1 VVALV
6 YGGRSPIALALC
18 RQLSESGQEV
28 HLITRNRDET
38 LVKLASN
45 HNCKHVHECDLEN
58 QESSIALALEI
69 DKKAGGLEAIAFV
82 HRYRSQTSNPIKQY
96 EVEVYTP
103 FKIIES
109 MAGQSRDKQC
119 AVVVTTSPAGR
130 TVVGDQDFQY
140 HASKAALSQLVR
152 FGSVRFSAN
161 NLRINGVSPGSF
173 IFKERAAE
181 YYSKNPEVVANANK
195 LIPLSRMGTV
205 TEIANVALFL
215 LSEKSS
221 YLNGQILEVD
231 GGLSNL
237 DQASLSKPI

>member
-1 VVALV
+1 MVALV

-69 DKKAGGLEAIAFV
+69 DKKTGGLEAIAFV

>member
-1 VVALV
+1 MVALV

-28 HLITRNRDET
+28 HLITRNRDEA

-69 DKKAGGLEAIAFV
+69 DKKTGGLEAIAFV

>member
-1 VVALV
+1 
-6 YGGRSPIALALC
+6 
-18 RQLSESGQEV
+18 
-28 HLITRNRDET
+28 
-38 LVKLASN
+38 
-45 HNCKHVHECDLEN
+45 
-58 QESSIALALEI
+58 
-69 DKKAGGLEAIAFV
+69 
-82 HRYRSQTSNPIKQY
+82 
-96 EVEVYTP
+96 
-103 FKIIES
+103 

>member
-1 VVALV
+1 MVALV

-28 HLITRNRDET
+28 HLITRNRDEAI
-38 LVKLASN
+38 VKLASN

-69 DKKAGGLEAIAFV
+69 DKKTGGLEAIAFV

-231 GGLSNL
+231 GGLYNL

>member
-1 VVALV
+1 MVALV

-18 RQLSESGQEV
+18 RRLSESGQEV

-69 DKKAGGLEAIAFV
+69 DKKTGGLEAIAFV

>member
-1 VVALV
+1 MFALV

-18 RQLSESGQEV
+18 RQLSESGHEV

-38 LVKLASN
+38 ILKLASDN
-45 HNCKHVHECDLEN
+45 HCKHVYECDLEN
-58 QESSIALALEI
+58 QEGSIALALEI

>member
-28 HLITRNRDET
+28 HLITRNRDEA

>member
-1 VVALV
+1 MAALIF
-6 YGGRSPIALALC
+6 GGRSPIALALC
-18 RQLSESGQEV
+18 QQLSESGQDV
-28 HLITRNRDET
+28 HLITRTRDET
-38 LVKLASN
+38 IVKLASD
-45 HNCKHVHECDLEN
+45 HNCKHIHECDLEN

-69 DKKAGGLEAIAFV
+69 DKQAGGLEAIAFV
-82 HRYRSQTSNPIKQY
+82 HRYRSQTPNPIKQY

-109 MAGQSRDKQC
+109 MAGQSRDKHC

-181 YYSKNPEVVANANK
+181 YYSKNPEVVAKANK

>member
-1 VVALV
+1 MVALV

-28 HLITRNRDET
+28 HLITRNRDEA

-69 DKKAGGLEAIAFV
+69 DKKTGGLEAIAFV

-130 TVVGDQDFQY
+130 TVLGDQDFQY

>member
-1 VVALV
+1 MVALV

-38 LVKLASN
+38 LEKLASN

-69 DKKAGGLEAIAFV
+69 DKKTGGLEAIAFV

-130 TVVGDQDFQY
+130 TVLGDQDFQY

-215 LSEKSS
+215 LSKKSS
-221 YLNGQILEVD
+221 YLNGQILEID

>member
-1 VVALV
+1 MVALV

-18 RQLSESGQEV
+18 RQLSESGHEV
-28 HLITRNRDET
+28 HLVTRNRDEAI
-38 LVKLASN
+38 LKLASDN
-45 HNCKHVHECDLEN
+45 HCKHVHECDLEN
-58 QESSIALALEI
+58 QESSVALALEI
-69 DKKAGGLEAIAFV
+69 DKKAGGLDAIAFV
-82 HRYRSQTSNPIKQY
+82 HRYRSQTPNPIKQY

-103 FKIIES
+103 YKIIES
-109 MAGQSRDKQC
+109 IASKSRDKQC
-119 AVVVTTSPAGR
+119 AIAVTTSPAGR

-181 YYSKNPEVVANANK
+181 YYSKNPEVVAKANK

>member
-1 VVALV
+1 MVALV

-18 RQLSESGQEV
+18 RQLSESGHEV
-28 HLITRNRDET
+28 HLITRNRDEAI
-38 LVKLASN
+38 LKVASD
-45 HNCKHVHECDLEN
+45 HQCKHVHECDLEN
-58 QESSIALALEI
+58 QESSVALALEI

-82 HRYRSQTSNPIKQY
+82 HRYRSQTPNPIKQY

-109 MAGQSRDKQC
+109 MAGQSRDKHC

-181 YYSKNPEVVANANK
+181 YYSKNPEVVAKANK

>member
-1 VVALV
+1 MVALV

-18 RQLSESGQEV
+18 RQLSESGHEV
-28 HLITRNRDET
+28 HLITRNRDEAI
-38 LVKLASN
+38 LKLASDN
-45 HNCKHVHECDLEN
+45 HCKHVHGCDLEN
-58 QESSIALALEI
+58 QESSVALALEI
-69 DKKAGGLEAIAFV
+69 DKKAGGLDAIAFV
-82 HRYRSQTSNPIKQY
+82 HRYRSQTPNPIKQY

-103 FKIIES
+103 YKIIES
-109 MAGQSRDKQC
+109 ISSRSRDKQC
-119 AVVVTTSPAGR
+119 AIAVTTSPAGR

-181 YYSKNPEVVANANK
+181 YYSKNPEVVEKANK

>member
-1 VVALV
+1 MVALV

-28 HLITRNRDET
+28 HLITRNRDEA

>member
-1 VVALV
+1 MVALV
-6 YGGRSPIALALC
+6 YGGRSPIALELC
-18 RQLSESGQEV
+18 RQLSESGHEV

-38 LVKLASN
+38 IVKLAN
-45 HNCKHVHECDLEN
+45 DHDCKHVHECNLEN
-58 QESSIALALEI
+58 PESSIALALEI
-69 DKKAGGLEAIAFV
+69 DRTAGGLDAVAFV

-103 FKIIES
+103 FRIIEEL
-109 MAGQSRDKQC
+109 ARRSRSKQC
-119 AVVVTTSPAGR
+119 AVVLTTSPAAR
-130 TVVGDQDFQY
+130 NVVGDQDFQY

-152 FGSVRFSAN
+152 FGSVRFAAK

-181 YYSKNPEVVANANK
+181 YYAKNPEVVAKANK

-237 DQASLSKPI
+237 DQASLSRPN

>member
-1 VVALV
+1 MVALV

-18 RQLSESGQEV
+18 RQLSESGHEV
-28 HLITRNRDET
+28 HLITRNRDEA

-69 DKKAGGLEAIAFV
+69 DKKTGGLEAIAFV

-221 YLNGQILEVD
+221 YLNGQILEID

>member
-1 VVALV
+1 MVALV

-28 HLITRNRDET
+28 HLITRNRDEA

-152 FGSVRFSAN
+152 FGSVRFSTN

-215 LSEKSS
+215 LSKKSS
-221 YLNGQILEVD
+221 YLNGQILEID

>member
-1 VVALV
+1 
-6 YGGRSPIALALC
+6 
-18 RQLSESGQEV
+18 
-28 HLITRNRDET
+28 LITRHRDEKI
-38 LVKLASN
+38 VEIAKE
-45 HNCKHVHECDLEN
+45 HDCKHVHECDLEN
-58 QESSIALALEI
+58 PENSIALALEI
-69 DKKAGGLEAIAFV
+69 DKKASGLEAIAFV
-82 HRYRSQTSNPIKQY
+82 HRYRSQVSNPIKQY

-109 MAGQSRDKQC
+109 IASQSRDKQC
-119 AVVVTTSPAGR
+119 AIVLTTSPAGR

-161 NLRINGVSPGSF
+161 NLRINGISPGSF

-181 YYSKNPEVVANANK
+181 YYSKNPEVVAKANK

-205 TEIANVALFL
+205 TEIAKVALFL

-237 DQASLSKPI
+237 DQASLSRPN

>member
-1 VVALV
+1 MVALV

-28 HLITRNRDET
+28 HLITRNRDEA

-69 DKKAGGLEAIAFV
+69 DKKTGGLEAIAFV

-195 LIPLSRMGTV
+195 LIPLSRIGTV

>member
-1 VVALV
+1 MVALV

-69 DKKAGGLEAIAFV
+69 DKKTGGLEAIAFV

-195 LIPLSRMGTV
+195 LIPLSSMGTV

>member
-69 DKKAGGLEAIAFV
+69 DKKTGGLEAIAFV

>member
-1 VVALV
+1 MVALV

-28 HLITRNRDET
+28 HLITRNRDEA

-69 DKKAGGLEAIAFV
+69 DKKTGGLEAIAFV

-181 YYSKNPEVVANANK
+181 YYSKNPEVVAKANK

>member
-1 VVALV
+1 
-6 YGGRSPIALALC
+6 
-18 RQLSESGQEV
+18 
-28 HLITRNRDET
+28 LITRHRDEKI
-38 LVKLASN
+38 VEIAKD
-45 HNCKHVHECDLEN
+45 HDCKHVHECDLEN
-58 QESSIALALEI
+58 PENSIALALEI
-69 DKKAGGLEAIAFV
+69 DKKASGLEAIAFV
-82 HRYRSQTSNPIKQY
+82 HRYRSQVSNPIKQY

-109 MAGQSRDKQC
+109 IASQSRDKQC
-119 AVVVTTSPAGR
+119 AIVLTTSPAGR

-181 YYSKNPEVVANANK
+181 YYSKNPEVVAKANK

-205 TEIANVALFL
+205 TEIAKVALFL

-237 DQASLSKPI
+237 DQASLSRPN

>member
-1 VVALV
+1 MVALV

-69 DKKAGGLEAIAFV
+69 DKKTGGLEAIAFV

-119 AVVVTTSPAGR
+119 AVVVTTSPAGG

-152 FGSVRFSAN
+152 FGSVRFSTN
-161 NLRINGVSPGSF
+161 NLRINGISPGSF

-215 LSEKSS
+215 LSKKSS

>member
-1 VVALV
+1 MVALV

-221 YLNGQILEVD
+221 YLNGQILEID

>member
-1 VVALV
+1 MVALV

-130 TVVGDQDFQY
+130 TVLGDQDFQY

-215 LSEKSS
+215 LSKKSS

>member
-28 HLITRNRDET
+28 HLITRNRDEA

-69 DKKAGGLEAIAFV
+69 DKKTGGLEAIAFV

-221 YLNGQILEVD
+221 YLNGQILEID

>member
-1 VVALV
+1 MAALV
-6 YGGRSPIALALC
+6 YGGRSPIALELC
-18 RQLSESGQEV
+18 RQLSESGHEV
-28 HLITRNRDET
+28 HLISRNRDEKI
-38 LVKLASN
+38 VKLAN
-45 HNCKHVHECDLEN
+45 DNNCKQIHECDLEN
-58 QESSIALALEI
+58 PERSIALALEI
-69 DKKAGGLEAIAFV
+69 DRTVGGLDAIAFV

-109 MAGQSRDKQC
+109 MASQSRNKQC
-119 AVVVTTSPAGR
+119 AVVLTTSPAGR

-152 FGSVRFSAN
+152 FGSVRFPAN

-181 YYSKNPEVVANANK
+181 YYAKNPEVVAKANN

-237 DQASLSKPI
+237 DQASLSRPN

>member
-1 VVALV
+1 MVALV

-28 HLITRNRDET
+28 HLITRNRDEA

-69 DKKAGGLEAIAFV
+69 DKKTGGLEAIAFV

-231 GGLSNL
+231 GGLYNL

>member
-1 VVALV
+1 MVALV

-28 HLITRNRDET
+28 HLITRNRDEA

-69 DKKAGGLEAIAFV
+69 DKKTGGLEAIAFV

-205 TEIANVALFL
+205 TEIAN
-215 LSEKSS
+215 
-221 YLNGQILEVD
+221 
-231 GGLSNL
+231 
-237 DQASLSKPI
+237 

>member
-1 VVALV
+1 MVALV

-28 HLITRNRDET
+28 HLITRNRDEA

-69 DKKAGGLEAIAFV
+69 DKKTGGLEAIAFV

-130 TVVGDQDFQY
+130 TVLGDQDFQY

-215 LSEKSS
+215 LSKKSS

>member
-1 VVALV
+1 
-6 YGGRSPIALALC
+6 
-18 RQLSESGQEV
+18 
-28 HLITRNRDET
+28 
-38 LVKLASN
+38 
-45 HNCKHVHECDLEN
+45 
-58 QESSIALALEI
+58 
-69 DKKAGGLEAIAFV
+69 
-82 HRYRSQTSNPIKQY
+82 
-96 EVEVYTP
+96 
-103 FKIIES
+103 
-109 MAGQSRDKQC
+109 M
-119 AVVVTTSPAGR
+119 
-130 TVVGDQDFQY
+130 
-140 HASKAALSQLVR
+140 R
-152 FGSVRFSAN
+152 FGSVRFSTN
-161 NLRINGVSPGSF
+161 NLRINGISPGSF